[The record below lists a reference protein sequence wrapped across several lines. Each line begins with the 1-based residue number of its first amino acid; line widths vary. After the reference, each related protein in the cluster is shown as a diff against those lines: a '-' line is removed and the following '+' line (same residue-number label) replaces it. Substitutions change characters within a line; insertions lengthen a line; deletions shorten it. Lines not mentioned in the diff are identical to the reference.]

1 MVCMI
6 LVPFWSPNASHSTCH
21 EREGLRSKRHLLQ
34 MDRALRST
42 RGMTLSLWQASTAG
56 TISPFK

>member
-6 LVPFWSPNASHSTCH
+6 LAPNASHSTRH
-21 EREGLRSKRHLLQ
+21 EREGVRSKRHLLQ

-42 RGMTLSLWQASTAG
+42 RVMPLSMWQASTAG
-56 TISPFK
+56 AISPFK